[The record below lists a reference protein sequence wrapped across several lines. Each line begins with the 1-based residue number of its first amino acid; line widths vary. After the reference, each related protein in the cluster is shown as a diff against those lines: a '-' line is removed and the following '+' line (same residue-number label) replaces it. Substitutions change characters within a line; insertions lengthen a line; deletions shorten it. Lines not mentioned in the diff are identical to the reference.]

1 MATYFSNFDSPVDC
15 ISNRIY
21 VIPMTQ
27 GLRYFCGIST
37 ADEMTFDIAYS
48 RLPSENKRRIKKKRR
63 KKKCGERE
71 KRERNIFA
79 RKTRRYS
86 EREVTDRNGWPTR
99 GMSQRLIK
107 STGPE
112 ESRARCRGT
121 LVVFASM
128 GKGQQIH
135 WPRET
140 PVSTEVSPRS
150 PSRSLSSPQTASAI
164 VSLRPSQGPTP
175 ARARGPYAHC
185 LWQASC
191 FPSNAITR
199 RCQIETNHS
208 ICFAVISIWNS
219 MDRQVMSK
227 KVSQLLMDDY
237 FLMLMSVWYT

>member
-1 MATYFSNFDSPVDC
+1 MARFVAYPIAFMSYPWLKACD
-15 ISNRIY
+15 ISR
-21 VIPMTQ
+21 
-27 GLRYFCGIST
+27 GIST
-37 ADEMTFDIAYS
+37 ADETTFDIAYS

-71 KRERNIFA
+71 KREREIYIFA
-79 RKTRRYS
+79 RKARRYS
-86 EREVTDRNGWPTR
+86 ERKVTDRNGWPTR

-140 PVSTEVSPRS
+140 PVSTEVSPMS

-175 ARARGPYAHC
+175 ARARGPYVHR

-208 ICFAVISIWNS
+208 ICFAVTYIDTKFDWI
-219 MDRQVMSK
+219 DRWRVTKS
-227 KVSQLLMDDY
+227 VTIFNDWLFSHAY
-237 FLMLMSVWYT
+237 FCMIHVV